1 MLSSKGFIVL
11 HFMFRSMIHSE
22 LIFVKGVRSVSRF
35 IFLHVDV
42 QLLRLHWLKRIFSLF
57 CLCSFVKGQLTVF
70 MWVYLWVLYSVP
82 LIYLSIISSV
92 PHCLDYYSFIVLLEV
107 R

>member
-1 MLSSKGFIVL
+1 MLSSRGFIVL

-42 QLLRLHWLKRIFSLF
+42 QLVVSTSIVEKTTFLGLHW
-57 CLCSFVKGQLTVF
+57 
-70 MWVYLWVLYSVP
+70 W
-82 LIYLSIISSV
+82 SSG
-92 PHCLDYYSFIVLLEV
+92 
-107 R
+107 